1 MKKWIRNWLN
11 SDINEKTRGSPGTRG
26 EDYVLSRGSTQ
37 TLCSPPVTFSVYK
50 ADGGHVVEVR
60 QYDRK
65 IDETRNSIYL
75 ITHDQS
81 FGERIEHI
89 LTVEALKL

>member
-11 SDINEKTRGSPGTRG
+11 SDSNEKTRGGARG
-26 EDYVLSRGSTQ
+26 EDYVMHRGGTQ
-37 TLCSPPVTFSVYK
+37 TLYSSPVTFSVYK

-65 IDETRNSIYL
+65 IDETQNSIYL